1 MTAVCG
7 GGSRGRGR
15 GEEGDR
21 EGERE
26 GGGGR
31 EGAQLANGER
41 TNGKRTHALGRME
54 NATDHNFVMKQ
65 DIEKV
70 FS

>member
-1 MTAVCG
+1 MAA
-7 GGSRGRGR
+7 
-15 GEEGDR
+15 GEEA
-21 EGERE
+21 GERKVIGKGRE
-26 GGGGR
+26 KGEGGR